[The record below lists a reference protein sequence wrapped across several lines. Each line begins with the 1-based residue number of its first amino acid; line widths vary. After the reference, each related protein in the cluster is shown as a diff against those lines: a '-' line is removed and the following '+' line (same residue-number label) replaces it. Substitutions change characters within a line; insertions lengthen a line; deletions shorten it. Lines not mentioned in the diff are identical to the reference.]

1 VVRAKEFSR
10 NSKRQMIAIIDY
22 GASNLSSVAKA
33 IISLGYQLRVAS
45 YPKEITGAK
54 AVILPG
60 VGLLRMP

>member
-1 VVRAKEFSR
+1 
-10 NSKRQMIAIIDY
+10 MIAIIDY